1 MNDQRDDSGLW
12 TLHGFVE
19 LAVCLG
25 LISGAAFSAALGQL
39 LLALILAAMA
49 AGVFLRFKRRSKT
62 RWPAQ
67 AWRHLVLSCSTL
79 VVACGAVMHVPGPAR
94 LIATTFGI
102 AGFSS
107 QTANAKPPPHTKR
120 HAMDEKQFWS
130 LVEDAKARSGTHLDR
145 RPAALEQALSALP
158 LEDIQAFQR
167 RYEQLLIKANS
178 WKLWAAAHIMNG
190 GCSDDGFRYFRDW
203 LISEGKALFERA
215 IEDPDSLSSVPR
227 REYFDLESF
236 GYAALRAFEKKGG
249 GELER
254 DFRVEMAQPTGEE
267 WQEGD
272 LPTLLP
278 RLSAKY
284 LPQANR

>member
-1 MNDQRDDSGLW
+1 MGKVMPKRNMNTRR
-12 TLHGFVE
+12 H
-19 LAVCLG
+19 A
-25 LISGAAFSAALGQL
+25 
-39 LLALILAAMA
+39 LLALASLM
-49 AGVFLRFKRRSKT
+49 FWMR
-62 RWPAQ
+62 PATAKPTTGTKSQ
-67 AWRHLVLSCSTL
+67 PMDENQFWTL
-79 VVACGAVMHVPGPAR
+79 VDE
-94 LIATTFGI
+94 
-102 AGFSS
+102 
-107 QTANAKPPPHTKR
+107 AK
-120 HAMDEKQFWS
+120 S
-130 LVEDAKARSGTHLDR
+130 RSTGQLDQ
-145 RPAALEQALSALP
+145 RPAALEAVLSTLP
-158 LEDIQAFQR
+158 LESIQTFQR

-178 WKLWAAAHIMNG
+178 WKLWAAAYIMNG

-215 IEDPDSLSSVPR
+215 IEEPDSLSSVPR

-254 DFRVEMAQPTGEE
+254 DFRVEMAQPTGAE

>member
-1 MNDQRDDSGLW
+1 MPKQNMTTRR
-12 TLHGFVE
+12 H
-19 LAVCLG
+19 A
-25 LISGAAFSAALGQL
+25 
-39 LLALILAAMA
+39 LLALASFM
-49 AGVFLRFKRRSKT
+49 FCMR
-62 RWPAQ
+62 PATAKPTTGTKSQ
-67 AWRHLVLSCSTL
+67 PMDENQFWTL
-79 VVACGAVMHVPGPAR
+79 V
-94 LIATTFGI
+94 
-102 AGFSS
+102 
-107 QTANAKPPPHTKR
+107 
-120 HAMDEKQFWS
+120 DE
-130 LVEDAKARSGTHLDR
+130 AKARSAAQLDQ
-145 RPAALEQALSALP
+145 RPAALEAVLSTLP
-158 LEDIQAFQR
+158 LESIQTFQR

-284 LPQANR
+284 LLQANR